1 MSAAANNSWVKK
13 VVDGDMRQQN
23 DTQPS
28 SLNNFKVKVCLPGEE
43 LPQSY
48 FQCRYDV
55 LRRPLG
61 FPLGSER
68 LIDDDEAIHA
78 WVEKDGVVLCVGR
91 AHLIDEASDGSAA
104 DHAGPGASTCP
115 AFGPLQDKSTQNRPS
130 IQIRQMGTR
139 QQGRRQGLATAVL
152 AVLETESIQH
162 FSAKTGL
169 LQAREDAFAFYQSQH
184 WQMID
189 SPYIIEKIGPHHS
202 MMKRF

>member
-1 MSAAANNSWVKK
+1 M
-13 VVDGDMRQQN
+13 VVDDEIRQQN
-23 DTQPS
+23 DSQSSPS
-28 SLNNFKVKVCLPGEE
+28 NNYEVKIILPGEE
-43 LPQSY
+43 IPESY

-55 LRRPLG
+55 LRHPLG

-115 AFGPLQDKSTQNRPS
+115 AFGPLQDKTTQNRPS

-139 QQGRRQGLATAVL
+139 KQGRRKGFATAVL
-152 AVLETESIQH
+152 IALENQSKQH
-162 FSAKTGL
+162 FSAKTGF
-169 LQAREDAFAFYQSQH
+169 LQAREVAFEFYQSQN
-184 WQMID
+184 WLMID
-189 SPYIIEKIGPHHS
+189 SPYSIEKIGPHHS
-202 MMKRF
+202 MMKEL

>member
-1 MSAAANNSWVKK
+1 
-13 VVDGDMRQQN
+13 
-23 DTQPS
+23 
-28 SLNNFKVKVCLPGEE
+28 
-43 LPQSY
+43 
-48 FQCRYDV
+48 
-55 LRRPLG
+55 
-61 FPLGSER
+61 
-68 LIDDDEAIHA
+68 
-78 WVEKDGVVLCVGR
+78 LCVGR

-115 AFGPLQDKSTQNRPS
+115 AFGPLQANNAQNRPS

-202 MMKRF
+202 ITSILDKWLIITNLQHIRQTAHHFDSCQIQMETIK